1 MIFGSEYGK
10 LIKFFYDLQVSRILF
25 SEVFFTMM
33 KDLYRKEAPKIVDVF
48 HNIIAIIGIKLLGV
62 EIP

>member
-1 MIFGSEYGK
+1 MIIGSEYGK
-10 LIKFFYDLQVSRILF
+10 LIKFFYDLQVSRIPF

-48 HNIIAIIGIKLLGV
+48 HNIIAIIGMMVLRY
-62 EIP
+62 EEM